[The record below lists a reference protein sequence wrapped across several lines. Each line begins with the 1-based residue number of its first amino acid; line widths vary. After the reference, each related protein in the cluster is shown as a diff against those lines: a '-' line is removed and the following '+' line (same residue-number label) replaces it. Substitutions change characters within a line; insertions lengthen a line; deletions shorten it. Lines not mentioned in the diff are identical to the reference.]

1 MNKTDKTVTPTA
13 ISNSIRTRFFALQM
27 IVILILGGITVKI
40 VSGFSPLMT
49 DSEILNSTIL
59 TAIGSTAIAL
69 IIWYL
74 SYKVIAYRIMR
85 QVMDKDLEESY
96 IFKLSHA
103 ASSLSLHI
111 VYFIS
116 ILVIVWLMM
125 GTQNV
130 RNDLTGLQLFKSDAQ
145 VVKMVD
151 SHSLKQIKQF
161 YQPTGTAKTSYLGS
175 NQDQAYFKVDQNVIS
190 LPLAKVQF
198 EGQDNVNSTGKMAI
212 QCYKLKNAGD
222 KRYLKQHIYL
232 IKTGLPTVPIT
243 KMYQHYTPQSSKTI
257 QKLDIE

>member
-1 MNKTDKTVTPTA
+1 MHKSDKTVTPTA
-13 ISNSIRTRFFALQM
+13 ISSSIRTRFFALQM
-27 IVILILGGITVKI
+27 IVIVVLGGLTVKI

-49 DSEILNSTIL
+49 DSEILNNTIL
-59 TAIGSTAIAL
+59 TALASTVVVLA
-69 IIWYL
+69 IWYL
-74 SYKVIAYRIMR
+74 SYKLIAHRIMR

-125 GTQNV
+125 SSQNV
-130 RNDLTGLQLFKSDAQ
+130 RNDLTGLQLFKGDAQ

-151 SHSLKQIKQF
+151 DHSLKQIKQF
-161 YQPTGTAKTSYLGS
+161 YQPAGTSKTSYLGS
-175 NQDQAYFKVDQNVIS
+175 NQDQAYFKVNQDVIS

-198 EGQDNVNSTGKMAI
+198 EGQDNANSTGKMAI
-212 QCYKLKNAGD
+212 QCYKLKNSAD
-222 KRYLKQHIYL
+222 KRYLKQHVYL

-243 KMYQHYTPQSSKTI
+243 KMYQHYTPQSSTSVP
-257 QKLDIE
+257 KLDIE